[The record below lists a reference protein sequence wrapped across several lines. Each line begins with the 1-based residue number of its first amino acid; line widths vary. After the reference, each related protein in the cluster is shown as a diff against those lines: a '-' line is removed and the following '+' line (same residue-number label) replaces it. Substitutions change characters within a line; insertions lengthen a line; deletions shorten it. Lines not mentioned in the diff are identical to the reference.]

1 MTDPVSNDFRRRIAL
16 AVAATAMLLAAF
28 VGTATNIAIP
38 ILEADFDETPLST
51 ISWVVSAFNVTQVT
65 FMLLGG
71 RLADRVGRRRVF
83 LQGLLV
89 FAIGAAL
96 SGVAPTIETI
106 IAARVIQGFGVALMI
121 PSSLAAV
128 LPEFPESRHGT
139 VVSWW
144 SSMGVLGAAAAPTV
158 AAGLLQVASWR
169 WVFLAVLPIVAV
181 AIPIGRRVLEPGVV
195 ADDPPPLDLVGA
207 ATGTLAIGG
216 LTFAIVQGRTWGW
229 TNPAIVAVGLATVV
243 SATVFVWSS
252 RRHPEPLFDAELL
265 RIRTFSVVTAAGALL
280 SASTA
285 ATWFLYPLFMIE
297 VWNYSVLQ
305 VGLAMTPGP
314 IALVVAA
321 PFAGRLADARG
332 YKRLLVLGAA
342 LATLGTAWMAWRLS
356 PDETYVRA
364 FLPGTL
370 SIGFGMAFM
379 LGPANA
385 AALRDVPRSQL
396 GAANAGYN
404 MARMTGSTL
413 GVALTAAIIGVAA
426 AGDRIDELR
435 AGWWTV
441 TAIMATA
448 PILLALGLPT
458 DEKGGDRPRGD
469 APLQADGQ
477 HDPTLSHRAT

>member
-1 MTDPVSNDFRRRIAL
+1 
-16 AVAATAMLLAAF
+16 MLLAAF

-38 ILEADFDETPLST
+38 ILEADFEDVPLST

-71 RLADRVGRRRVF
+71 RLADRLGRRRIF

-89 FAIGAAL
+89 FGVGALL
-96 SGVAPTIETI
+96 SGLAPTIETI
-106 IAARVIQGFGVALMI
+106 IAARVIQGFGVALML

-128 LPEFPESRHGT
+128 LPEFPEERHGT

-144 SSMGVLGAAAAPTV
+144 SSMGVLGAAAAPTI

-169 WVFLAVLPIVAV
+169 WVFLAVLPIVVV
-181 AIPIGRRVLEPGVV
+181 AAMVGRRVLEPGIV
-195 ADDPPPLDLVGA
+195 AADPPPLDLVGA

-216 LTFAIVQGRTWGW
+216 LTFAIVQGRSWGW
-229 TNPAIVAVGLATVV
+229 TDPAIIAVVVVTVV
-243 SATVFVWSS
+243 SGFVFVHSS
-252 RRHPEPLFDAELL
+252 RHHPEPLFDADLL
-265 RIRTFSVVTAAGALL
+265 RIRTFSVITAAGSLL

-297 VWNYSVLQ
+297 VWGYSVLQ

-314 IALVVAA
+314 AVLVVAA

-332 YKRLLVLGAA
+332 YKRLLVLGAS
-342 LATLGTAWMAWRLS
+342 LATFGTAWMAWRLT
-356 PDETYVRA
+356 PGETYLRA
-364 FLPGTL
+364 FLPGTV
-370 SIGFGMAFM
+370 SIGLGMAFM

-385 AALRDVPRSQL
+385 AALRDVPRAQL

-404 MARMTGSTL
+404 MARLTGSTL
-413 GVALTAAIIGVAA
+413 GVAMTAAIIGTAV

-441 TAIMATA
+441 TAIMALS
-448 PILLALGLPT
+448 PVLLAFGLPA
-458 DEKGGDRPRGD
+458 DARPRDSGGTV
-469 APLQADGQ
+469 AADT
-477 HDPTLSHRAT
+477 HPPSNSAVVER